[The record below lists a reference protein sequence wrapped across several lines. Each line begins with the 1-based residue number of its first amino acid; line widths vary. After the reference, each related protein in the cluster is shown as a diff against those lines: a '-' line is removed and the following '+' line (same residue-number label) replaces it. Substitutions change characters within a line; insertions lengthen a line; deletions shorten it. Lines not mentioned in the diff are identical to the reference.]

1 MNIPVL
7 ALKASKR
14 GSLKTALKS
23 APESALQTALESGLK
38 SGLKILEQKKC
49 SGRDISSFLRS
60 KKEHV

>member
-1 MNIPVL
+1 MNIPML

-23 APESALQTALESGLK
+23 GLKSRLKSRLK
-38 SGLKILEQKKC
+38 SGLKILEHKQC